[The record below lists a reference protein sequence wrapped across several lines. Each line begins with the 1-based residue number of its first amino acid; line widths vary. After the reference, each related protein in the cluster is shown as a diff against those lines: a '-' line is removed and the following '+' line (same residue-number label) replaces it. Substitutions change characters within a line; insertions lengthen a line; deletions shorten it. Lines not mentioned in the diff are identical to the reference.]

1 MIAVN
6 SPRIPSRLGVVRA
19 SMRREWLS
27 HRLNRFLYAHLALV
41 LTAGCLPL
49 LSPGEALGRGA
60 PWWLMHAVLYAV
72 SLSAVLFGLSSAQ
85 AETEE
90 LPWLVG
96 QPAGIG
102 TWLAGK
108 LAALATLV
116 AASTALLGL
125 PVALAGGASAELGIT
140 VAGATCVAV
149 VCALFGFVVGSW
161 IRDAVRGLVA
171 AIALWLVMLFGV
183 DLLLIA
189 LAGAPWAQSNPDIW
203 TAPLM
208 ANPLDAFRLT
218 VLFAVERAAFTG
230 LQPARLAGW
239 WSVHA
244 AGWMLFITIAWSAL
258 AILAAW
264 LGARRRLDD

>member
-1 MIAVN
+1 
-6 SPRIPSRLGVVRA
+6 
-19 SMRREWLS
+19 
-27 HRLNRFLYAHLALV
+27 
-41 LTAGCLPL
+41 
-49 LSPGEALGRGA
+49 
-60 PWWLMHAVLYAV
+60 
-72 SLSAVLFGLSSAQ
+72 
-85 AETEE
+85 
-90 LPWLVG
+90 
-96 QPAGIG
+96 
-102 TWLAGK
+102 
-108 LAALATLV
+108 
-116 AASTALLGL
+116 
-125 PVALAGGASAELGIT
+125 
-140 VAGATCVAV
+140 
-149 VCALFGFVVGSW
+149 
-161 IRDAVRGLVA
+161 
-171 AIALWLVMLFGV
+171 MLFGV